1 VHSRRVV
8 GRFLLVFRGVA
19 VTAFDHRWR
28 ISSFSN
34 AGNCVQA
41 RRDDATVQVRDSK
54 DPSGAVLTFS
64 RREWDAFLLGVR
76 NGEFDLVGHVE
87 TRSA

>member
-1 VHSRRVV
+1 M
-8 GRFLLVFRGVA
+8 
-19 VTAFDHRWR
+19 
-28 ISSFSN
+28 
-34 AGNCVQA
+34 
-41 RRDDATVQVRDSK
+41 VQVRDSK
-54 DPSGAVLTFS
+54 DPSGAVLTFN